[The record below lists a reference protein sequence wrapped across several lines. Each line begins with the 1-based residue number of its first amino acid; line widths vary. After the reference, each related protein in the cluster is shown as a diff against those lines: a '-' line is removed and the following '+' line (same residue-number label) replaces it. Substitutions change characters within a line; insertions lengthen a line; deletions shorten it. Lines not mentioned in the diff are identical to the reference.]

1 MVLIIGRL
9 YILFNI
15 AIATLISALIIYQA
29 YHSNFL
35 NSPLLKI
42 TISAL
47 AIAGSYGLILPAQTP
62 TKFGIKP
69 EITTQTY
76 FDKLIKRKLEYRIAP
91 NNKIEI
97 YEVPHFIV
105 FRKKIVYIGI
115 ALLTSDRNV
124 LAKLILNKIDAPS
137 VNPLK
142 KELAFWQ
149 GIASVTSDN
158 FQFWKPFT
166 NWYIRHLK
174 GFVSDVN
181 CPLKHEENTF
191 NSYITAKLQANE
203 FDIFESYVRSK
214 NSTFI
219 GEAINLDS
227 YCKKL
232 YIAGN
237 AILTNKELTY
247 GDELVKYEDVC
258 QLANL
263 DIINLSKKIID
274 NGFDER
280 HSLNIEQVIPI
291 QLTDTQYAQ
300 IVQIFA
306 DICPH
311 IYIMEIA
318 KKKLKYVP
326 EIPSYV
332 IKCIQQKTH
341 FDINERTN
349 LIQKQL
355 QSKLNELQGDWT
367 IVVFN
372 NKQELLQQ

>member
-1 MVLIIGRL
+1 MNTNIILIVGRL
-9 YILFNI
+9 YVLFNI
-15 AIATLISALIIYQA
+15 AIATLLSILIVYQA

-42 TISAL
+42 TISTL

-62 TKFGIKP
+62 IKLGLNL
-69 EITTQTY
+69 
-76 FDKLIKRKLEYRIAP
+76 DKATIIYLDELIERKLEYRIAP
-91 NNKIEI
+91 NDKIKI
-97 YEVPHFIV
+97 YEIPHFIV

-115 ALLTSDRNV
+115 ALLTLDRNV
-124 LAKLILNKIDAPS
+124 LAKLILNQINSPS

-142 KELAFWQ
+142 KELTFWQ

-166 NWYIRHLK
+166 NWYIRYLK
-174 GFVSDVN
+174 GLLQHINYSLELD
-181 CPLKHEENTF
+181 EENAF
-191 NSYITAKLQANE
+191 KSYITTKLKSNE
-203 FDIFESYVRSK
+203 FDIFESYVKSK
-214 NSTFI
+214 NNTFI
-219 GEAINLDS
+219 GEAIKLDS

-258 QLANL
+258 HLANL
-263 DIINLSKKIID
+263 DIINLCQKTIS

-280 HSLNIEQVIPI
+280 HSGNTKEVIPI
-291 QLTDTQYAQ
+291 QLTDIQYAQ

-311 IYIMEIA
+311 IG
-318 KKKLKYVP
+318 LL
-326 EIPSYV
+326 
-332 IKCIQQKTH
+332 
-341 FDINERTN
+341 FD
-349 LIQKQL
+349 
-355 QSKLNELQGDWT
+355 
-367 IVVFN
+367 F
-372 NKQELLQQ
+372 